1 MSEQHAVVLEDILPL
16 SLEKGELDS
25 LRRSRLMRDNLA
37 LLKALLVMDDHLLA
51 EDENRDATS
60 SLETKIDLL
69 LLLVGKGIQG
79 LDPLPPAY
87 SCALGAENL
96 YWDAPFSE
104 DFPGAGNP
112 VCVSLF
118 LRPGIA
124 MPLFLPGVL
133 ESDAN
138 RSGAATDTLL
148 RHHLHFQVD
157 TRVQESLDRLIFRHH
172 RRAIARRKD
181 HHPLSAD

>member
-16 SLEKGELDS
+16 SLEKGELNS

-51 EDENRDATS
+51 EDENREVTS

-79 LDPLPPAY
+79 LDPLPSAFP
-87 SCALGAENL
+87 CALGAENL
-96 YWDAPFSE
+96 YWDAPVSE
-104 DFPGAGNP
+104 IMPESGSA

-133 ESDAN
+133 ENDAKG
-138 RSGAATDTLL
+138 SGAATDTLL

-157 TRVQESLDRLIFRHH
+157 TRVQESLDRLIFRYH
-172 RRAIARRKD
+172 RRAIARKKD
-181 HHPLSAD
+181 QHALSTD